1 MMRTRWLRLAVPWL
15 VLLAGCVST
24 PRGPLAHLGLPNF
37 NHVDAR
43 LYRGGQ
49 PSIAGIGEL
58 AREGVVTVI
67 DLRREREGPPSR
79 TEERRAVEGLR
90 LAYVPV
96 RLSPITAP
104 SRATM
109 TRLLEVISD
118 PRRQPV
124 FVHCQR
130 GADRTGTVVA
140 LYRISRDCWSAKAA
154 IAEARKHGMAWFEF
168 GMRRFIRAWQREVSA
183 AGCTPAG

>member
-1 MMRTRWLRLAVPWL
+1 MRSRPIRLAASCL
-15 VLLAGCVST
+15 VCLAGCVST

-37 NHVDAR
+37 EQVDAR

-67 DLRREREGPPSR
+67 DLRREREGPPNR
-79 TEERRAVEGLR
+79 AAERQAVEGLS

-96 RLSPITAP
+96 RLSPIAAP
-104 SRATM
+104 SHAAM

-118 PRRQPV
+118 PKRQPV

-140 LYRISRDCWSAKAA
+140 LYRISRDCWSAREA
-154 IAEARKHGMAWFEF
+154 IAEARRHGMAWFEF
-168 GMRRFIRAWQREVSA
+168 GMRRFIRAWHREVSA